1 MRYYRRFVEDTL
13 VIATHNKGKFAEIK
27 VLFDK
32 FDFTVLSADKL
43 ALSEPE
49 ETETSFQGNALLKAR
64 HSAKL
69 SSLPALADDS
79 GLTVTSLNGAPGIYS
94 ARWAAP
100 NGNFDSAMQR
110 VHDELL
116 KISSH
121 NFSAQFVCALALVWP
136 DGDEICV
143 EGRVSGQI
151 IWPPRGSSGFGY
163 DAIFK
168 PNGHRQSFAEMSPTK
183 KHAMSHRA
191 DAFTKL
197 LNQVFMPSNVS

>member
-100 NGNFDSAMQR
+100 DGNFDSAMQR

-121 NFSAQFVCALALVWP
+121 NFSAQFVCALALK
-136 DGDEICV
+136 ELTL
-143 EGRVSGQI
+143 E
-151 IWPPRGSSGFGY
+151 
-163 DAIFK
+163 
-168 PNGHRQSFAEMSPTK
+168 
-183 KHAMSHRA
+183 
-191 DAFTKL
+191 TKL
-197 LNQVFMPSNVS
+197 TTQAIRLKSLAELLINVLRLVKHYILKL